1 MQTHETERLS
11 SEQEIWRTRVSM
23 SEQRNSDLE
32 NDLKVLTQEWMETS
46 KTLAH
51 TDEKLQ
57 EAQRQN
63 TEAKRENLQL
73 AVTNKMHSNVRRR
86 HSMILGDRTAFLGAH
101 PNILLATEPL
111 ADATRPHSQSS
122 PGPQLPVTEGK
133 MSELKSLELQLQTT
147 FCQLSEEK
155 MQRINER
162 RIIKDE
168 LKHKSSLL
176 DASQRKIARLEQIMG
191 AASPVASDKQTERYQ
206 RMVQELVDANLAKI
220 EVEKQM
226 RSWKTSY
233 LIVRSSRDQAREN
246 LQQARSE
253 TKSITEAALK
263 VVEKGLLHLDKLE
276 ALRRR
281 VNVALDEGL
290 PAEIERTPIE
300 FRTGFKSLKVLE
312 VLSSE
317 LSAWEYDKDG
327 PMEMVQ
333 SDTESIA
340 DLTQGMM
347 HRFEGIMF
355 EVLKHKQMAEEAERE
370 RAAMLKR
377 QLEASSNS
385 SKQDLLE
392 EIRKLSLR
400 VSETDE
406 ELEETRRWAEML
418 SNQIQGKP
426 TTAMEPEPQSKP
438 VVDCVPESDTSAIAS
453 KDSGVES
460 GGSLTAT
467 PREEEEDDIAALAEP
482 VRRPVVKKTRTS
494 TFLRS
499 LSGDVDI
506 TMARKKAEGAA
517 EQKVRLQA
525 RVPVGVL
532 PTGRGTVVNKWMKVL
547 ATEKEVQVDLREEGP
562 PPPLLPP
569 TTYDSGS
576 QSSVAQHTT
585 AAQTVDPY
593 PSPYHPPPTPPPA
606 RSRTPSPP
614 RSPVQRSSVVRV
626 YSARAGHQAAKQ
638 AVTRLR
644 PPQWEAKD
652 VGSQTMEEL
661 ASFNSEL
668 DLMRKPIAKYEAETF
683 KQKIYTN

>member
-1 MQTHETERLS
+1 MACCCSARS
-11 SEQEIWRTRVSM
+11 AVVAGG
-23 SEQRNSDLE
+23 DLGE
-32 NDLKVLTQEWMETS
+32 
-46 KTLAH
+46 
-51 TDEKLQ
+51 
-57 EAQRQN
+57 
-63 TEAKRENLQL
+63 
-73 AVTNKMHSNVRRR
+73 
-86 HSMILGDRTAFLGAH
+86 LG
-101 PNILLATEPL
+101 
-111 ADATRPHSQSS
+111 
-122 PGPQLPVTEGK
+122 
-133 MSELKSLELQLQTT
+133 
-147 FCQLSEEK
+147 
-155 MQRINER
+155 
-162 RIIKDE
+162 
-168 LKHKSSLL
+168 
-176 DASQRKIARLEQIMG
+176 G
-191 AASPVASDKQTERYQ
+191 AAVVAGD
-206 RMVQELVDANLAKI
+206 
-220 EVEKQM
+220 
-226 RSWKTSY
+226 
-233 LIVRSSRDQAREN
+233 
-246 LQQARSE
+246 
-253 TKSITEAALK
+253 
-263 VVEKGLLHLDKLE
+263 
-276 ALRRR
+276 
-281 VNVALDEGL
+281 
-290 PAEIERTPIE
+290 
-300 FRTGFKSLKVLE
+300 
-312 VLSSE
+312 
-317 LSAWEYDKDG
+317 
-327 PMEMVQ
+327 
-333 SDTESIA
+333 
-340 DLTQGMM
+340 
-347 HRFEGIMF
+347 
-355 EVLKHKQMAEEAERE
+355 
-370 RAAMLKR
+370 
-377 QLEASSNS
+377 
-385 SKQDLLE
+385 DLLE
-392 EIRKLSLR
+392 LGGAAGDQR

-517 EQKVRLQA
+517 EQK
-525 RVPVGVL
+525 
-532 PTGRGTVVNKWMKVL
+532 VVNKWMKVL

-661 ASFNSEL
+661 ASFNSE
-668 DLMRKPIAKYEAETF
+668 DLRVLRVLC
-683 KQKIYTN
+683 